1 MILAIWFVACNGK
14 KKFSEGSQKDLLKP
28 LFLWHFSKKLKMK
41 IFIFKSNKFNQ
52 SAIKEI
58 PVSEWLFLCIFD
70 KYLN

>member
-1 MILAIWFVACNGK
+1 MAN
-14 KKFSEGSQKDLLKP
+14 KKFSEGSQRDLLKP

-58 PVSEWLFLCIFD
+58 LGFRMALFMYF
-70 KYLN
+70 